1 MEEIDIS
8 QLLNYFKSKV
18 IYVLFAMSIAF
29 CLSSIYVNRFRV
41 PEYTNSTTIL
51 LNQASDSAAISYNEL
66 NLNKSLIKT
75 YSSIIKSKRVL
86 NQVIEKLNLDI
97 KYEKLVNKVSV
108 GEVTDTTIIRISVT
122 DHDSQLA
129 ADIAN
134 SIAEVFSEEIAMILK
149 IENISVIDKAEASD
163 VATSASTIKIIGIAT
178 VAGAF
183 ISVATIFAFFYFDT
197 TLKNEEDIE
206 RVTGLPVIG
215 IVPISREKI
224 KYSQHRKYY
233 DDLAKK
239 HKNQEILPIEREV
252 RKIEVLEKPSLKKE
266 NEISV
271 EKLDD
276 KEENKKEE
284 IKVEPNIEDYEL
296 DKTIEQEMMH
306 LSDDTNVKI
315 ENSLDNDLAK
325 IKIEALEKEE
335 PTKTA
340 RSKSSKNSSSTKKK
354 YYGASKSSS
363 KK

>member
-8 QLLNYFKSKV
+8 QLINYFKSKL
-18 IYVLFAMSIAF
+18 IYVLFAASIAF

-41 PEYTNSTTIL
+41 PEYTNFTTIL
-51 LNQASDSAAISYNEL
+51 LNQASDSAALSYNDV

-75 YSSIIKSKRVL
+75 YSAIIKSKKVL
-86 NQVIEKLNLDI
+86 NQVIEKLDLDL
-97 KYEKLVNKVSV
+97 KYEQLVNKVSV
-108 GEVTDTTIIRISVT
+108 GEVTDTTIIRISVI

-134 SIAEVFSEEIAMILK
+134 CIAEVFSEEIPMIYK

-163 VATSASTIKIIGIAT
+163 VASSASTIKIIGIAT

-183 ISVATIFAFFYFDT
+183 VSIAVIFMFFYFDT

-206 RVTGLPVIG
+206 RATGLPVIG
-215 IVPISREKI
+215 IVPVSREKI

-252 RKIEVLEKPSLKKE
+252 RKIEVSESSEPKPD

-271 EKLDD
+271 GKKVVEESSEEKI
-276 KEENKKEE
+276 N
-284 IKVEPNIEDYEL
+284 VEPNIEDYEL
-296 DKTIEQEMMH
+296 DKTIEQEMLNLH
-306 LSDDTNVKI
+306 EQAYKNKENALNDELS
-315 ENSLDNDLAK
+315 K
-325 IKIEALEKEE
+325 IKIEALESVDE
-335 PTKTA
+335 PVKSTRTRNSKTTA
-340 RSKSSKNSSSTKKK
+340 STSKKK
-354 YYGASKSSS
+354 YYKKTTS